1 MTKNPLM
8 SLDQSAH
15 CNQIELRLKG
25 GVAQGQCLT
34 GGKIKL
40 HSEIWVDGKHLDE
53 PHFIDLP
60 MLVQSLYEQRR
71 FDIFTCGCGVGM
83 CAGIVDGIKVQ
94 HESGLV
100 HWSFR
105 RPLAADSLLDPEL
118 SEWEN
123 TTVPVTLTFDR
134 TQVLSAI
141 ETYLDTV
148 RTLVGDESSKFGWPV
163 YGLSVQDV
171 LKIDPRKPFYA
182 IRNED

>member
-1 MTKNPLM
+1 MASISMNRISSICQCSCKACTNRAGLIILPVDAGSVRVLASLM
-8 SLDQSAH
+8 ASRSS
-15 CNQIELRLKG
+15 
-25 GVAQGQCLT
+25 T
-34 GGKIKL
+34 
-40 HSEIWVDGKHLDE
+40 
-53 PHFIDLP
+53 
-60 MLVQSLYEQRR
+60 RR
-71 FDIFTCGCGVGM
+71 
-83 CAGIVDGIKVQ
+83 
-94 HESGLV
+94 GLFS
-100 HWSFR
+100 WSFR

-123 TTVPVTLTFDR
+123 TAVPVTLTFDR
-134 TQVLSAI
+134 TQMVSAI